1 MKKIAKYILIGLV
14 VIFVLSVGSCFLL
27 SKSLPTGTQSEKADE
42 LAKKM
47 FSAINKTA
55 WDSTEAVSW
64 TFMGIHHYLWDKK
77 RHLTEV
83 RWKDYKVLVDIN
95 AQTGK
100 AWKAGELID
109 SEQKTAKLVDKAWK
123 FWVND
128 SFWLNAPA
136 KAFDG
141 GTSRSIVK
149 QKDDS
154 EALLVSYASG
164 GATPGDSYLW
174 LLDENGLPTAWQM
187 WVKVIPVDGL
197 KVGWSGWT
205 TTETGAKI
213 ATMHN
218 GLSMEMEM
226 ISDVKTAFQLT
237 DLATEGDPFTE
248 ILK

>member
-1 MKKIAKYILIGLV
+1 MKKIAKYILASV
-14 VIFVLSVGSCFLL
+14 VLIFVLSVGGCFIF
-27 SKSLPTGTQSEKADE
+27 SKSLPTGTNTEKADE
-42 LAKKM
+42 LAQKM

-64 TFMGIHHYLWDKK
+64 TFMGVHHYLWDKK

-100 AWKAGELID
+100 AWQNGLLID
-109 SEQKTAKLVDKAWK
+109 SEKKTAKLVNKAWK

-141 GTSRSIVK
+141 GTSRSIVE
-149 QKDDS
+149 QEDGS

-174 LLDENGLPTAWQM
+174 LLDENGLPTAW
-187 WVKVIPVDGL
+187 
-197 KVGWSGWT
+197 
-205 TTETGAKI
+205 
-213 ATMHN
+213 
-218 GLSMEMEM
+218 
-226 ISDVKTAFQLT
+226 
-237 DLATEGDPFTE
+237 
-248 ILK
+248 